1 MKKIIFLL
9 AMTTFLF
16 SDFAMQAQT
25 KKELRAKRKAHREC
39 MRMHN
44 RMVREQQNMI
54 AYQDAVKALKSNSWV
69 LQANTLFNNFGAA
82 IPVTNNLNFVAMD
95 NKFHCNWHSTGLIP
109 DRTV

>member
-54 AYQDAVKALKSNSWV
+54 AYQDAVKAVGCYKPTRCSIISG
-69 LQANTLFNNFGAA
+69 QPF
-82 IPVTNNLNFVAMD
+82 P
-95 NKFHCNWHSTGLIP
+95 
-109 DRTV
+109 

>member
-1 MKKIIFLL
+1 
-9 AMTTFLF
+9 
-16 SDFAMQAQT
+16 
-25 KKELRAKRKAHREC
+25 

-82 IPVTNNLNFVAMD
+82 IPVTNNLNFRGHGQQSGFIAIGIQRV
-95 NKFHCNWHSTGLIP
+95 
-109 DRTV
+109 

>member
-16 SDFAMQAQT
+16 SDFAMQAQS
-25 KKELRAKRKAHREC
+25 KKELRAKRRAHREC

-54 AYQDAVKALKSNSWV
+54 AYQDAVKPLK
-69 LQANTLFNNFGAA
+69 
-82 IPVTNNLNFVAMD
+82 VTVGYY
-95 NKFHCNWHSTGLIP
+95 KPTRCSTISGQP
-109 DRTV
+109 FP

>member
-39 MRMHN
+39 MRA
-44 RMVREQQNMI
+44 QQNGSR
-54 AYQDAVKALKSNSWV
+54 ATK
-69 LQANTLFNNFGAA
+69 
-82 IPVTNNLNFVAMD
+82 
-95 NKFHCNWHSTGLIP
+95 H
-109 DRTV
+109 DRLPRCG

>member
-54 AYQDAVKALKSNSWV
+54 AYQDAVKALKSNRCYKPTRCSIISR
-69 LQANTLFNNFGAA
+69 QQF
-82 IPVTNNLNFVAMD
+82 P
-95 NKFHCNWHSTGLIP
+95 
-109 DRTV
+109 

>member
-25 KKELRAKRKAHREC
+25 KKELRAKRKAHREY

-44 RMVREQQNMI
+44 RMVREPTK
-54 AYQDAVKALKSNSWV
+54 YDRLPRRSKS
-69 LQANTLFNNFGAA
+69 T
-82 IPVTNNLNFVAMD
+82 
-95 NKFHCNWHSTGLIP
+95 
-109 DRTV
+109 

>member
-82 IPVTNNLNFVAMD
+82 INEQLELRGHGQQSSFIAIGIQRV
-95 NKFHCNWHSTGLIP
+95 
-109 DRTV
+109 

>member
-54 AYQDAVKALKSNSWV
+54 AYQDAGKEHARSRV
-69 LQANTLFNNFGAA
+69 LLCEGGGCPPGRDTSRTQA
-82 IPVTNNLNFVAMD
+82 P
-95 NKFHCNWHSTGLIP
+95 
-109 DRTV
+109 

>member
-69 LQANTLFNNFGAA
+69 LQAQH
-82 IPVTNNLNFVAMD
+82 IV
-95 NKFHCNWHSTGLIP
+95 
-109 DRTV
+109 